1 MKSITQDLKFKQAAI
16 TYSFKYGVT
25 KAAIQYKK
33 TRQWIYYWRK
43 RYIPGDIHSLQ
54 EKSRKPHS
62 HPNAHKNTEILLIKN
77 MRRCNPDEGLTMFWI
92 KLQKRGYT
100 RCITSLYRVM
110 QKLGYYK
117 HEKNKKD
124 VYVPKKYEQMQYP
137 GQRIQVDCKYVP
149 LECTKAMGEGVRLF
163 QFTAIDEY
171 SRQRYLE
178 AFEDNSSYS
187 AAIFI
192 EHAIA
197 FFKYPIE
204 CV

>member
-1 MKSITQDLKFKQAAI
+1 MNSITQDLKFKQAAI

-62 HPNAHKNTEILLIKN
+62 HPNAHKNTEILLIEN
-77 MRRCNPDEGLTMFWI
+77 MRRRNPDEGLTMFWI

-117 HEKNKKD
+117 HEKKKKRCLCA
-124 VYVPKKYEQMQYP
+124 YCSSFAPY
-137 GQRIQVDCKYVP
+137 
-149 LECTKAMGEGVRLF
+149 A
-163 QFTAIDEY
+163 
-171 SRQRYLE
+171 
-178 AFEDNSSYS
+178 DNMPACSSYTSCS
-187 AAIFI
+187 ALSLGI
-192 EHAIA
+192 
-197 FFKYPIE
+197 
-204 CV
+204 